1 MTFHP
6 IHLIVNGEDHHLMV
20 PPNRILLDLLR
31 EDLELTGTKE
41 GCGLGKCGACTV
53 LLDDRPVHACLLLAL
68 QADGCRVDTIE
79 GMAGLAH
86 AAGRSLH
93 PIQDAFVEKGAIQ
106 CGFCTPGMINTAKA
120 LLDETPDPSEDEIKL
135 AIAGNL
141 CRCTGYHKIVDAISS
156 CACKT
161 IDPGK
166 QEDADHGKE

>member
-1 MTFHP
+1 MTP
-6 IHLIVNGEDHHLMV
+6 VHLIVNGEDYHLMI

-53 LLDDRPVHACLLLAL
+53 LLDGRPVHACLILAL

-79 GMAGLAH
+79 GMADIATK
-86 AAGRSLH
+86 ALH
-93 PIQDAFVEKGAIQ
+93 PIQEAFVEKGAIQ
-106 CGFCTPGMINTAKA
+106 CGFCTPGMINTARA
-120 LLDETPDPSEDEIKL
+120 LLGENPDPGEEDIKL

-156 CACKT
+156 CAC
-161 IDPGK
+161 GK
-166 QEDADHGKE
+166 GEKERGKNGQV